1 MQDVSLFEKIKQNG
15 QWWLNPWW
23 LKEDSKYTK
32 NQIIIA
38 FQKLR
43 DIFDDKWFKNQFG
56 RSNPHPICRYL
67 FGSFPFVLEN
77 LVKLGL
83 DLKEIENRKN
93 VDRVIKD
100 LKSASKY
107 LSTRSVIEVSAE
119 LKRKGFDIFFEPL
132 IKVTS
137 LARVSSECNPDF
149 YTQNKNGIIYFEIK
163 TLYTS
168 AKERVKSELM
178 DKVYQ
183 SLTEKF
189 RSLSFQVD
197 LETCPD
203 FWKKINVG
211 KIDPFHQLP
220 MDIITTLDHI
230 AKNIAQS
237 VIKIGN
243 SGELP
248 YTMGIEKVIVT
259 IKREENKTHLRISMS
274 MRSLESE
281 FEGVIRNLVKKAR
294 KQLPPDNPGII
305 GIKLFTLEPSFKGNR
320 DLALEFFRTE
330 FQNNPPKY
338 THIVGIILILNSY
351 PVQYEKR
358 IIMNP
363 YTKFKS
369 IGKNCGILKE

>member
-1 MQDVSLFEKIKQNG
+1 MTQDVSLFGKIKQSG

-38 FQKLR
+38 FQKLKKT
-43 DIFDDKWFKNQFG
+43 FDDKWFRSQFG
-56 RSNPHPICRYL
+56 RSNPHPIWEDL
-67 FGSFPFVLEN
+67 FGSFPFVLDD

-83 DLKEIENRKN
+83 DLKEIENCKN
-93 VDRVIKD
+93 VDRVIKN
-100 LKSASKY
+100 LKSASEY

-119 LKRKGFDIFFEPL
+119 LKRKRFDIFFEPEVT
-132 IKVTS
+132 IKTTKY
-137 LARVSSECNPDF
+137 NPDF
-149 YTQNKNGIIYFEIK
+149 YTENKNGIIYFEIK

-248 YTMGIEKVIVT
+248 CKVEIEKVIIT
-259 IKREENKTHLRISMS
+259 IKRSENKTHLRIGRSL
-274 MRSLESE
+274 RSLESE
-281 FEGVIRNLVKKAR
+281 FKRAIRNLVKKAR

-320 DLALEFFRTE
+320 DLALEFFLTE
-330 FQNNPPKY
+330 FQNSPPKY
-338 THIVGIILILNSY
+338 AHIVGIILILNSY

-363 YTKFKS
+363 YTKFKT
-369 IGKNCGILKE
+369 IGKNCGIF

>member
-1 MQDVSLFEKIKQNG
+1 MIQDVSIFGEIKQSG
-15 QWWLNPWW
+15 KWWLNPWW
-23 LKEDSKYTK
+23 LKGDSKCTRS
-32 NQIIIA
+32 QIIIA

-43 DIFDDKWFKNQFG
+43 DIFDDNWFKDQFV
-56 RSNPHPICRYL
+56 RSNPHHICRDL
-67 FGSFPFVLEN
+67 FGSFPFILDY

-83 DLKEIENRKN
+83 DLKGIEDCKN
-93 VDRVIKD
+93 VDRVMKD
-100 LKSASKY
+100 LRKARKY

-119 LKRKGFDIFFEPL
+119 LKRKGFDILFEPL

-137 LARVSSECNPDF
+137 LAGVPIEYNPDF
-149 YTQNKNGIIYFEIK
+149 YAENKNGKVYFEIK
-163 TLYTS
+163 TLGLS
-168 AKERVKSELM
+168 AYELVKEELEK
-178 DKVYQ
+178 KVRQ
-183 SLTEKF
+183 NLTGKVQHLFLE
-189 RSLSFQVD
+189 VC

-203 FWKKINVG
+203 FWNRMNVR

-248 YTMGIEKVIVT
+248 CTMEIEKVIVT
-259 IKREENKTHLRISMS
+259 IKRGENKTHLRTSMS

-281 FEGVIRNLVKKAR
+281 FKRVIRNLVKKAR

-330 FQNNPPKY
+330 LQNNPPKY

-369 IGKNCGILKE
+369 IGKNCGIF

>member
-1 MQDVSLFEKIKQNG
+1 MIQDVSIFGKIKQSG

-23 LKEDSKYTK
+23 LKEDSKFTK

-38 FQKLR
+38 FQKLK
-43 DIFDDKWFKNQFG
+43 DIFDDKWFNNQFV
-56 RSNPHPICRYL
+56 RSNPHHIYRDL
-67 FGSFPFVLEN
+67 FGSFPFILDY

-83 DLKEIENRKN
+83 DLKGIENCKN
-93 VDRVIKD
+93 VDRVMKD
-100 LKSASKY
+100 LKKARKY
-107 LSTRSVIEVSAE
+107 LSTHSVIEASAE

-132 IKVTS
+132 VKVTS
-137 LARVSSECNPDF
+137 LAGVSSEYNPDF

-163 TLYTS
+163 TLHTS
-168 AKERVKSELM
+168 AYNLVESELM
-178 DKVYQ
+178 DKVHQ
-183 SLTEKF
+183 NFIEKF
-189 RSLSFQVD
+189 RDLSFQVD

-230 AKNIAQS
+230 ARNIAQS

-248 YTMGIEKVIVT
+248 CTMEIEKVIVT
-259 IKREENKTHLRISMS
+259 IKRGENKTHLRISMS
-274 MRSLESE
+274 MGSLESE
-281 FEGVIRNLVKKAR
+281 FKRVIRNLVKKAR
-294 KQLPPDNPGII
+294 KKQLPPDSPGII
-305 GIKLFTLEPSFKGNR
+305 EIKLFTLESSFKGTR
-320 DLALEFFRTE
+320 DLALEIFQTE
-330 FQNNPPKY
+330 FQNNPSEY

-358 IIMNP
+358 IIMNL
-363 YTKFKS
+363 YTKFKT
-369 IGKNCGILKE
+369 IGKNCGIF

>member
-1 MQDVSLFEKIKQNG
+1 LTQDVSLFEKIKQNG

-38 FQKLR
+38 FQKLK
-43 DIFDDKWFKNQFG
+43 DIFDDNWFKSQFVKRSG
-56 RSNPHPICRYL
+56 RPICSDL
-67 FGSFPFVLEN
+67 LGHFPFVLDD

-107 LSTRSVIEVSAE
+107 LSTRSAIEVSAE
-119 LKRKGFDIFFEPL
+119 LKRKRFDIFFETE
-132 IKVTS
+132 VTI
-137 LARVSSECNPDF
+137 RTTKYNPDF
-149 YTQNKNGIIYFEIK
+149 YAENKNGIIYFEIK

-168 AKERVKSELM
+168 AYNLVESELM
-178 DKVYQ
+178 DKVHQ
-183 SLTEKF
+183 NLIEKS
-189 RSLSFQVD
+189 RDLSFQVD

-203 FWKKINVG
+203 FWNRINVE
-211 KIDPFHQLP
+211 KIDPLGQLP
-220 MDIITTLDHI
+220 IDIITTIDNV

-237 VIKIGN
+237 VTKIVN
-243 SGELP
+243 SREP
-248 YTMGIEKVIVT
+248 PCKIEIEKVIVT
-259 IKREENKTHLRISMS
+259 IKRGKDKTPLGISMS
-274 MRSLESE
+274 VRPLE
-281 FEGVIRNLVKKAR
+281 FEFERAIRNLVKKAR

-369 IGKNCGILKE
+369 IGKNCGIF

>member
-1 MQDVSLFEKIKQNG
+1 ML
-15 QWWLNPWW
+15 
-23 LKEDSKYTK
+23 
-32 NQIIIA
+32 
-38 FQKLR
+38 
-43 DIFDDKWFKNQFG
+43 DD
-56 RSNPHPICRYL
+56 
-67 FGSFPFVLEN
+67 

-83 DLKEIENRKN
+83 DLKEIENCKN

-100 LKSASKY
+100 LKSVSKY
-107 LSTRSVIEVSAE
+107 LSTRSVIEVSAG
-119 LKRKGFDIFFEPL
+119 LKRKRFDIFFEPEVT
-132 IKVTS
+132 IKTTKY
-137 LARVSSECNPDF
+137 NPDF
-149 YTQNKNGIIYFEIK
+149 YTENKDGIIYFEIK

-211 KIDPFHQLP
+211 KIYPFHQLP

-248 YTMGIEKVIVT
+248 YTMEIEKVIVT
-259 IKREENKTHLRISMS
+259 IKRGENKTHLRISMS

-281 FEGVIRNLVKKAR
+281 FKRAIRNLVKKAR
-294 KQLPPDNPGII
+294 KKQLSPDSPGII
-305 GIKLFTLEPSFKGNR
+305 EIKLFTLESSFKGTR
-320 DLALEFFRTE
+320 DLALKIFQTE
-330 FQNNPPKY
+330 FQNNPSEY

-363 YTKFKS
+363 YTKFKT
-369 IGKNCGILKE
+369 IGKNCGIF

>member
-1 MQDVSLFEKIKQNG
+1 MTQDVSIFGEIRQSGK
-15 QWWLNPWW
+15 WWLNPWW
-23 LKEDSKYTK
+23 LKGDSKYTRS
-32 NQIIIA
+32 QIIIA

-43 DIFDDKWFKNQFG
+43 DIFDDNWLKDQFV
-56 RSNPHPICRYL
+56 RSNPHPIYRDL
-67 FGSFPFVLEN
+67 FGIFPFILDY

-83 DLKEIENRKN
+83 DLKGIENCKN
-93 VDRVIKD
+93 VDRVMKD
-100 LKSASKY
+100 LKKARKY
-107 LSTRSVIEVSAE
+107 LSTHSVIEVSAE
-119 LKRKGFDIFFEPL
+119 LKRKGFDILFEPL

-137 LARVSSECNPDF
+137 LTGVPIEYNPDF
-149 YTQNKNGIIYFEIK
+149 YAENKNGKVYFEIK
-163 TLYTS
+163 TLGLS
-168 AKERVKSELM
+168 AYELVKQELEE
-178 DKVYQ
+178 KVRQ
-183 SLTEKF
+183 NLTGKVQHLFLE
-189 RSLSFQVD
+189 VC

-248 YTMGIEKVIVT
+248 CTTEIEKVIVT
-259 IKREENKTHLRISMS
+259 IKRGENKTHLRIDMS

-281 FEGVIRNLVKKAR
+281 FKRVIRNLVKKAR
-294 KQLPPDNPGII
+294 KKQLPADSPGII
-305 GIKLFTLEPSFKGNR
+305 EIKLFTLESSFKGTR
-320 DLALEFFRTE
+320 DLALEIFQTE
-330 FQNNPPKY
+330 FQNNPSEY

-369 IGKNCGILKE
+369 IGKNCGIF